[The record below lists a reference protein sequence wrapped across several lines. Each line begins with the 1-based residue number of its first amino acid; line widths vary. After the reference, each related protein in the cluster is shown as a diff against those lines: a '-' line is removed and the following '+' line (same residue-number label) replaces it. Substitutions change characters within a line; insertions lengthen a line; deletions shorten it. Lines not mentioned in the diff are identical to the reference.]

1 MLLTPRAKTGQPDL
15 IQMLEL
21 PFSLLDG
28 LHLVQLGL
36 KPELKS
42 GGDKLKEAKVLD
54 DFHTFYNVCRLIVLI
69 RYYFISSHM
78 EMQNHEISS

>member
-1 MLLTPRAKTGQPDL
+1 MTFELTMLLTPRAKTGQPDL

-42 GGDKLKEAKVLD
+42 GGDKLKVAKV
-54 DFHTFYNVCRLIVLI
+54 NVIPI
-69 RYYFISSHM
+69 PFTMSAD
-78 EMQNHEISS
+78 